1 MAIKLILT
9 DIDGTILP
17 YGKKT
22 VTERCRAAF
31 HAALDAGILV
41 GPASGRFYSWIPG
54 FFGGD
59 EACCSTALATNG
71 SQVYLGGEKVLQK
84 ELPAEGVRRAAEVL
98 AQLPHAGVIFFEGST
113 PYLLQG
119 ERSDLAVCF
128 PSYAETCLD
137 APRVPDANIT
147 KANIFVVGDID
158 RTRQTVALL
167 NREVPGIDF
176 DVPQPQF
183 SNAMPAGWNK
193 GAAVAWMLERLGI
206 SPSEAVVFGDAG
218 NDLQMFAAVEHS
230 VAVAGALPEA
240 RRAARW
246 HIGAVEDDAVP
257 AAIEA
262 IARGEWPFTE

>member
-17 YGKKT
+17 YGKKA
-22 VTERCRAAF
+22 VSERCVAAFRAAR
-31 HAALDAGILV
+31 AAGILV

-59 EACCSTALATNG
+59 ATCCETALATNG
-71 SQVYLGGEKVLQK
+71 SQVYLGGELVLQK
-84 ELPAEGVRRAAEVL
+84 EVPAEGIRRAMEAL
-98 AQLPHAGVIFFEGST
+98 AGVGRSGLLFFEGAT
-113 PYLLQG
+113 PYLVQG
-119 ERSDLAVCF
+119 DREDLRECF

-137 APRVPDANIT
+137 RDDVPDAGIT
-147 KANIFVVGDID
+147 KANVFVCGDMA
-158 RTRQTVALL
+158 RTRETVAML

-176 DVPQPQF
+176 DVPQAAF

-193 GAAVAWMLERLGI
+193 GEAVKWLMGRLGI
-206 SPSEAVVFGDAG
+206 SPDEAVVFGDAG
-218 NDLQMFAAVEHS
+218 NDLQMFGAVEHS

-240 RRAARW
+240 RDAARW

-262 IARGEWPFTE
+262 LAAGDWPFAA